1 MTTPATRPDRLAG
14 ILVLVTGI
22 LALGIATYFLFLRP
36 PMLPEDSRFTGVSAG
51 ALPPRLAAWL
61 TIVFRTWGGFVA
73 GFGIVLV
80 AVGVYLLTS
89 APRVLRGGVAVAL
102 VVAFG
107 RFLASNI
114 ELGSDFL
121 PLLVVVA
128 VVVAAAAI
136 ALLLQ
141 AVR

>member
-1 MTTPATRPDRLAG
+1 MTTRATRPDRLAG
-14 ILVLVTGI
+14 TLVLVAGI
-22 LALGIATYFLFLRP
+22 LTLGIATYFLFLRP
-36 PMLPEDSRFTGVSAG
+36 PMLPEDARFTGVPAG
-51 ALPPRLAAWL
+51 ALPPRLAVWL

-80 AVGVYLLTS
+80 AIGAYLLTAAS
-89 APRVLRGGVAVAL
+89 RVLRGGVALAL

-107 RFLASNI
+107 RFLLSNI

-128 VVVAAAAI
+128 VVVAAATVVLLVR
-136 ALLLQ
+136 AL
-141 AVR
+141 R